1 MSAAT
6 ATPWGNRGKLS
17 DRIVGPDEKTIAE
30 FVSQALGKNG
40 DEQDEANAV
49 FCTFIVN
56 NTQTILAAIEA
67 LKLRETVDET
77 FLRLKGVKPPA
88 LKPMADM
95 VMVPRD
101 LLKQVVTFDR
111 GYDCGC
117 INISRQMETAYETG
131 QCPHQKLRAMLAAA
145 PPASPAPSDEGRV
158 ERIAKAFERVLLDID
173 FAIEQG
179 ILPDIMNDMIYVEAR
194 AALAAIGER

>member
-1 MSAAT
+1 MTTDPIKALVDLE
-6 ATPWGNRGKLS
+6 PELQRKLRTDHNICLFS
-17 DRIVGPDEKTIAE
+17 DELKA
-30 FVSQALGKNG
+30 
-40 DEQDEANAV
+40 
-49 FCTFIVN
+49 
-56 NTQTILAAIEA
+56 ILAAIEA
-67 LKLRETVDET
+67 LRPVAEGAHVIVPNETIDET
-77 FLRLKGVKPPA
+77 FLRLKGVQTST
-88 LKPMADM
+88 LKPMADV

-158 ERIAKAFERVLLDID
+158 EKVRKILEEIETETNRATREFHGNSYSAAFANNR
-173 FAIEQG
+173 
-179 ILPDIMNDMIYVEAR
+179 AR
-194 AALAAIGER
+194 AALAAIKEGE